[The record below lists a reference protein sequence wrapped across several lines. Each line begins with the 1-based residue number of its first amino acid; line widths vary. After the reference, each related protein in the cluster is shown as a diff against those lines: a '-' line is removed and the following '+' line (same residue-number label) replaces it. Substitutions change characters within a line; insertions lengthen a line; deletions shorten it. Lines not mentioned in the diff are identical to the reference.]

1 VKRPSR
7 RLAASGAAC
16 AAFAGSLLLAGCS
29 DRSPIQSVVPYTPT
43 DGVTASLSSLDV
55 RDLLIVSSGQGQPGV
70 LSGALVNGGTSNVE
84 VTFTA
89 TGDAVPSSPV
99 AVPPG
104 QLVTIGP
111 GDGAVH
117 VQFASVATAPGGLL
131 SVQVSTPATG
141 PTRVD
146 VPVLPPTLEYATITP
161 TPEPTATDTATP
173 GDTASPSTTA
183 SG

>member
-7 RLAASGAAC
+7 RLIASGAAC
-16 AAFAGSLLLAGCS
+16 AAVLGSLLLAGCS
-29 DRSPIQSVVPYTPT
+29 DRSTIQSVVPYTPT

-55 RDLLIVSSGQGQPGV
+55 RGLLIVSDGKGNPGV
-70 LSGALVNGGTSNVE
+70 LSGALVNTGTDDVS

-89 TGDAVPSSPV
+89 TGDATPSDPVDVP
-99 AVPPG
+99 AG
-104 QLVTIGP
+104 QLVKIGP

-117 VQFASVATAPGGLL
+117 VQFASVGVAPGALL
-131 SVQVSTPATG
+131 EVQVATPQTG

-146 VPVLPPTLEYATITP
+146 VPVLPPTLEYSTITP
-161 TPEPTATDTATP
+161 TPEPTPTATETATPSDTAT
-173 GDTASPSTTA
+173 

>member
-16 AAFAGSLLLAGCS
+16 ATLLGSLLLAGCS
-29 DRSPIQSVVPYTPT
+29 ERSPIQSVVPYTPT
-43 DGVTASLSSLDV
+43 DGVTASLASLAV
-55 RDLLIVSSGQGQPGV
+55 RDLLIVSDGEGQPGV
-70 LSGALVNGGTSNVE
+70 LSGALVNSGSSDVT
-84 VTFTA
+84 VTFRA
-89 TGDAVPSSPV
+89 TGDPVPSEPV

-104 QLVTIGP
+104 QLVKIGP

-117 VQFASVATAPGGLL
+117 VQFASVAAAPGAML

-146 VPVLPPTLEYATITP
+146 VPVLPPTLEYSTITP
-161 TPEPTATDTATP
+161 TPEPTATDTATA
-173 GDTASPSTTA
+173 TAT